1 MFGLYD
7 VIDKSLLQKGYDGEI
22 LQFPRIACSCVQPRT
37 YRRPMMLKV
46 CMKSK
51 AIEERNGLAV
61 KEDFEVLMQPKFS
74 TAIIEEDV
82 IVTVHSN

>member
-1 MFGLYD
+1 
-7 VIDKSLLQKGYDGEI
+7 
-22 LQFPRIACSCVQPRT
+22 
-37 YRRPMMLKV
+37 MLKV

-51 AIEERNGLAV
+51 AIGERDGLV
-61 KEDFEVLMQPKFS
+61 IKEDFEVLMQPKFA

>member
-1 MFGLYD
+1 
-7 VIDKSLLQKGYDGEI
+7 
-22 LQFPRIACSCVQPRT
+22 
-37 YRRPMMLKV
+37 MMLKV

-51 AIEERNGLAV
+51 AIEERNGLTV